1 MPMRFTS
8 SKSHFLS
15 TILVLSIFHL
25 TSCASIEIFKE
36 NVEVKTPKNYQSFV
50 IINKELGRNGF
61 QDDFL
66 DAIVMDQ
73 IQRQLEENGFT
84 YEKENPDVLIRYT
97 SNQDPRQKE
106 VYNNRY
112 PMWGNRMWWDPW
124 VYNPAMMNRQ
134 TTSSSTQSYELLQV
148 IVDFID
154 PNSDKRI
161 MTLTAV
167 SESSNPKQRKN
178 LVAKSTEKIINT
190 YLKTVQSN

>member
-1 MPMRFTS
+1 MRFTS
-8 SKSHFLS
+8 SKSHLLS
-15 TILVLSIFHL
+15 TILVLSIFQL

-84 YEKENPDVLIRYT
+84 YEMENPDVLIRYT

-178 LVAKSTEKIINT
+178 LVSKSTEKIINT
-190 YLKTVQSN
+190 YLKNVQSN